1 MNSKALKVRIAAIAA
16 ITLLAFA
23 VLMGMRDEI
32 ESIWLRAAVAGA
44 AGALAGLMLVLIGRR
59 STQ

>member
-32 ESIWLRAAVAGA
+32 ESIWLRAAIAGA
-44 AGALAGLMLVLIGRR
+44 AGALAGLM
-59 STQ
+59 